1 MQKFTLTHIGALALG
16 RLLAIWSFV
25 LGLIFLVLY
34 TFAMIIMALVGIVAG
49 TDIVATIIGLV
60 IGMVMGVVGLFVGG
74 IVMFI
79 FGFLAATVYNI
90 ILGIGGGVDID
101 LKERN

>member
-1 MQKFTLTHIGALALG
+1 MQRFTLTHIGALALG

-34 TFAMIIMALVGIVAG
+34 TFAMIVMALVGIVAG
-49 TDIVATIIGLV
+49 TDIVATIVGLV
-60 IGMVMGVVGLFVGG
+60 ISMVMGVVGLFFGG
-74 IVMFI
+74 IAMFI

>member
-34 TFAMIIMALVGIVAG
+34 TFMMIIMALVGIVAG

-60 IGMVMGVVGLFVGG
+60 ISMVMGVVGLFVGG
-74 IVMFI
+74 IGMFI